1 MGSCLIVANQ
11 TVRGADLATAVTER
25 IDAGKHQFHL
35 MVPPQANPSVT
46 SGPVRATP
54 QRSTAVGVADGRKL
68 AEQQLSYGLDWLK
81 GLGATATGEIAAD
94 ADTVAAVLATIGA
107 LEIDEIIISTLPTK
121 ISRWLRQDLPSKI
134 ERHVEIPVTTISTK
148 VHADTPQHTEP

>member
-11 TVRGADLATAVTER
+11 TVGGAELATAVSER
-25 IDAGKHQFHL
+25 IATGKQQFHL
-35 MVPPQANPSVT
+35 MVPPQANPSAT

-68 AEQQLSYGLDWLK
+68 AEQRLSYGLDWLT

-94 ADTVAAVLATIGA
+94 ADTVAAVLATISI

-121 ISRWLRQDLPSKI
+121 ISRWIRQDLPSKI
-134 ERHVEIPVTTISTK
+134 ERHVEIPVTTISTRA
-148 VHADTPQHTEP
+148 HADAAHLPEP